1 MEHLRYWMDQRLVLV
16 DIVVLSL
23 LLSVEI
29 IGHLIELKDLI
40 VEVLAILLVMFA
52 LLFHIIDI

>member
-1 MEHLRYWMDQRLVLV
+1 MEHLRNWMYQRLVLV
-16 DIVVLSL
+16 DVVVLSL